1 MSGAVPGSALYPRRA
16 GLIETIGFALGV
28 ELVALG
34 SLAGSGGAVR
44 AGASAVVG
52 AALLAAAGAAVTWIR
67 RYPSSAAR

>member
-1 MSGAVPGSALYPRRA
+1 MSGAVPGSALYPRRT

-44 AGASAVVG
+44 AGASALVG
-52 AALLAAAGAAVTWIR
+52 AARLATAGAAVTRIR